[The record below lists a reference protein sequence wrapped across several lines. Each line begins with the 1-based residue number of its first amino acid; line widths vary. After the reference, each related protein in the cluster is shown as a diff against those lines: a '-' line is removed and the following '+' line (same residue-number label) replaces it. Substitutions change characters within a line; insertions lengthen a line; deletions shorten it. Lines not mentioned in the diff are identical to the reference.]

1 MKKLLLVLLFF
12 PLIFYG
18 QTYFKYAERDAKNQV
33 DWSKVGNDISK
44 TFSDSA
50 KKSSSISSNTKKG
63 YKTRLKEF
71 KVRKKIVE
79 DYYKK
84 GIITLER
91 VKEVKRQYDIEKA
104 RFEKEN
110 QNKKERKKTLKG
122 YKKKNK

>member
-1 MKKLLLVLLFF
+1 
-12 PLIFYG
+12 LIFYG

-104 RFEKEN
+104 RLEKEN

-122 YKKKNK
+122 YKKKNKWKRF

>member
-84 GIITLER
+84 GLSLW
-91 VKEVKRQYDIEKA
+91 KEL
-104 RFEKEN
+104 
-110 QNKKERKKTLKG
+110 KK
-122 YKKKNK
+122 